1 MRAIIL
7 KLPYK
12 LRWKME
18 EHCLWTAGEA
28 PPSTRLQLYCQ
39 FHSNPLWKHSSCS
52 NHQIIKMEIRSH
64 RFASTKKGVVLQLLW
79 QFSNSNPNVKG
90 STSQILVVSQNGQKK
105 IWTER
110 KLSTQG
116 VCFAN
121 CVTWSILLSSTF
133 IQKKEIKSEDT
144 QQETPENSR
153 IVSLK
158 TWGHIL

>member
-28 PPSTRLQLYCQ
+28 PPSTRFQLNCQ
-39 FHSNPLWKHSSCS
+39 FHWE
-52 NHQIIKMEIRSH
+52 IMKMEIRSH
-64 RFASTKKGVVLQLLW
+64 RFASTKKEAVLQLLW

-90 STSQILVVSQNGQKK
+90 SASQILVVSQNGPKK
-105 IWTER
+105 FGQRENRVFKRER
-110 KLSTQG
+110 CLFCKL
-116 VCFAN
+116 CN
-121 CVTWSILLSSTF
+121 LKHPIILH
-133 IQKKEIKSEDT
+133 IHPKKEIKSEDT